1 MNAFLHFGQ
10 LRISAAAV
18 LIISTVL
25 RMCGPLTH
33 RLLNG
38 MPSVK
43 VLVGLRLCIATIV
56 STKNKALTRVQLS
69 CPPLPAQSQPH
80 PSTNPLKK
88 DIRDTTH
95 LRTSSGNDHSSY
107 TSYN

>member
-1 MNAFLHFGQ
+1 MNAFLHLGQ

-18 LIISTVL
+18 PVVSNVL
-25 RMCGPLTH
+25 DMHGPLTH

-56 STKNKALTRVQLS
+56 STKNTTLTRLQLS
-69 CPPLPAQSQPH
+69 RPSFQHSHSHGRRPPIP
-80 PSTNPLKK
+80 
-88 DIRDTTH
+88 
-95 LRTSSGNDHSSY
+95 
-107 TSYN
+107 